1 MKYILSIFSI
11 CAILNLKSQD
21 TIYFKNS
28 TSKSVKVI
36 EVSSSAVKYK
46 FFNDTTSPLFINE
59 TSEIKKIKYFSG
71 WVDSFSVEKPAIVNY
86 QPEKANVI
94 VKYKYDY
101 TDEKII
107 IEKKNLF
114 YEGKK
119 LKDKELYYLINNY
132 PKNET
137 KLLLNKEFE
146 NMRSNHRKQYIFGFM
161 GLGAGIIAPI
171 QGTMLTIGT
180 QDENFFY
187 VGIASGITLG
197 ISGIIISSVNKKYY
211 QKRRL
216 KIANAYN
223 IKP

>member
-1 MKYILSIFSI
+1 MKYSLFIIGLLV
-11 CAILNLKSQD
+11 ILNLKSQD

-59 TSEIKKIKYFSG
+59 TSEIKQIKYFNG
-71 WVDSFSVEKPAIVNY
+71 WIDSFNVEKPAIVNY
-86 QPEKANVI
+86 QPEKENVI

-146 NMRSNHRKQYIFGFM
+146 NMKSNHKKQYVFGFM
-161 GLGAGIIAPI
+161 ALGASILAPAPA
-171 QGTMLTIGT
+171 TMLAWAT
-180 QDENFFY
+180 QDENFFF
-187 VGIASGITLG
+187 VGLATGLTLG
-197 ISGIIISSVNKKYY
+197 TSGLIISSINKKFYH
-211 QKRRL
+211 KRRL

>member
-1 MKYILSIFSI
+1 MSLFM
-11 CAILNLKSQD
+11 ILNLKSQD

-28 TSKSVKVI
+28 NVKSVKVLEI
-36 EVSSSAVKYK
+36 SSASVKYK
-46 FFNDTTSPLFINE
+46 FHNDSTSPLFISE
-59 TSEIKKIKYFSG
+59 TNEIKYIKYFNG
-71 WVDSFSVEKPAIVNY
+71 LVDSFNVTKPTIVNY
-86 QPEKANVI
+86 QQEQGNVI

-101 TDEKII
+101 TDEKIV

-119 LKDKELYYLINNY
+119 LKDRELYYLINNY

-161 GLGAGIIAPI
+161 GLGAGIIAPL
-171 QGTMLTIGT
+171 QGTMLAIGT
-180 QDENFFY
+180 EDESFFF
-187 VGIASGITLG
+187 VGVASGLTLG
-197 ISGIIISSVNKKYY
+197 ITGVIISSINKKYY